1 MKTCS
6 TVFAGLAFS
15 IVLACPNSLF
25 CASATGNSKLSIQVV
40 VELQKGENW
49 ERVDAQTVFH
59 TGDAVRFRFRASQ
72 GGYLYVLNRS
82 SDKTTTWLF
91 PRPGSG
97 ERSQVHQQIE
107 YMIPTG
113 QGSFE
118 VGGIPG
124 FDITYWILSPNPIDA
139 TQAIAPAEGNEKSTL
154 EPMCRA
160 EVLKARGLCTD
171 ERAGPRAVSNPAEL
185 PVQPAE
191 TEKLYSRDLKFKT
204 QEGTTEI
211 SGLTKVS
218 DVVVYEF
225 TLAHN

>member
-1 MKTCS
+1 MKI
-6 TVFAGLAFS
+6 LAVICPALVLS
-15 IVLACPNSLF
+15 IILARPHWLF
-25 CASATGNSKLSIQVV
+25 CASPAGDSKFSIQVI

-82 SDKTTTWLF
+82 SDKTTSWLF
-91 PRPGSG
+91 PRAGSA
-97 ERSQVHQQIE
+97 ERSQVDPHVE

-113 QGSFE
+113 QGSFV
-118 VGGIPG
+118 VGGSPG
-124 FDITYWILSPNPIDA
+124 FDVTYWILSPNPIDA
-139 TQAIAPAEGNEKSTL
+139 TQSIVPTGGNETSTL
-154 EPMCRA
+154 EPRCRT

-171 ERAGPRAVSNPAEL
+171 DRAGPHAISNPVEL
-185 PVQPAE
+185 PLQPPDS
-191 TEKLYSRDLKFKT
+191 EKLHSRDLKFKT

-225 TLAHN
+225 TIAHN